1 MTEAL
6 DNMQFKRWIIERTI
20 TGPADNGWY
29 EEGPVWV
36 CIGKGYSKDITE
48 AHMYSTEKLANQ
60 KVAVEQKS
68 LESYIKHTGRTV
80 TFKLVEC
87 NVSLTG

>member
-1 MTEAL
+1 
-6 DNMQFKRWIIERTI
+6 MQFKRWIIERNIIGKYDDDWTPE
-20 TGPADNGWY
+20 GPA
-29 EEGPVWV
+29 WV

-68 LESYIKHTGRTV
+68 LESYLKHTGRTV
-80 TFKLVEC
+80 TFTLVEC
-87 NVSLTG
+87 VVNINDTKNQD